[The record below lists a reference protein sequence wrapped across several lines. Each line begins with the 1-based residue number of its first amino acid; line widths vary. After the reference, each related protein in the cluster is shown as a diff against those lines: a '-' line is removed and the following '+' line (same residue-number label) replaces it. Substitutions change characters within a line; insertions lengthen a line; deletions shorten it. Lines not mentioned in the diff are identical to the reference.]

1 MKVQIQTAQNVTIE
15 YEPADVG
22 HRIGAAFVDLLVQG
36 AYVVAIVLFM
46 VNLNPS
52 TLGGLGIIF
61 FILAYSPLLFYHL
74 LFEVFMDGQSIGKKA
89 VNIKVVRLDGSQ
101 PTLGNYVMRWLL
113 GLIEKNFFFGII
125 ALITILVSGKG
136 QRLGDMAAGTTV
148 VRTSSK
154 VSLADTIFVP
164 TAVDYTPRYP
174 QVVQLND
181 RDVAVIK
188 EVIDSP
194 THAENEVMLRVLVD
208 RVQGVM
214 GVVADLPP
222 LAFLRTVVN
231 DYNHITSQL

>member
-22 HRIGAAFVDLLVQG
+22 HRVGAALIDLLVQM
-36 AYVVAIVLFM
+36 AYVVAIVILLA
-46 VNLNPS
+46 NIDPYAWGS
-52 TLGGLGIIF
+52 LGIVAL
-61 FILAYSPLLFYHL
+61 ILVYCPILFYNL

-89 VNIKVVRLDGSQ
+89 VNIKVARLDGSQ
-101 PTLGNYVMRWLL
+101 PTLGNYLLRWLL

-148 VRTSSK
+148 VRTNPK

-164 TAVDYTPRYP
+164 TAVDYTPTYP
-174 QVVQLND
+174 QVIHLND

-194 THAENEVMLRVLVD
+194 THSLNDAILRALVD
-208 RVQGVM
+208 RVQNVM
-214 GVVADLPP
+214 GVMSDAPP
-222 LAFLRTVVN
+222 VIFLRTVVN
-231 DYNHITSQL
+231 DYNHITSRL